1 MKRKHIIAMALAIV
15 LLAGLGFAWQV
26 NWPNEEAD
34 IQTQIY
40 NFLLEKGFNPIQAS
54 GILATAKQSSNM
66 NCTAVSI
73 PDGECYGLFQ
83 WTYVRLEN
91 LKQFAEV
98 NDKFVENLD
107 TQLLFLLEEL
117 NSESEYYIG
126 ECQYNGCEWSE
137 FWNAQTPAQAAMTF
151 NMLYNRPTISS
162 NRVGDWAEEIYKKY
176 N

>member
-15 LLAGLGFAWQV
+15 LLSGLGFAWHV

-107 TQLLFLLEEL
+107 TLQYSIRIQSSTPPTKTRVVCQGFPQICHLPQQIVL
-117 NSESEYYIG
+117 N
-126 ECQYNGCEWSE
+126 
-137 FWNAQTPAQAAMTF
+137 FP
-151 NMLYNRPTISS
+151 
-162 NRVGDWAEEIYKKY
+162 V
-176 N
+176 